1 MTSSHKEMN
10 VGVELLLK
18 RMETHPEEFS
28 GVGTDGSKW
37 FGLITKYRD
46 HFDKEDIDALD
57 AGIDKI
63 MQQQFTEK
71 VLEGLVDP
79 KPSTS
84 LKDLLHTKLQNA
96 TPSAGVTLGA
106 YSNTAV
112 ATIKSSNATG
122 NWGAS
127 TLTIGNQT
135 LDQETIEHMKA
146 HLDWLKREEQLKKQK
161 EHKTIFGRLHDYFG
175 NL

>member
-84 LKDLLHTKLQNA
+84 LKDLLHSKLQNA
-96 TPSAGVTLGA
+96 TLSAGATQGQWGSSSVTL
-106 YSNTAV
+106 
-112 ATIKSSNATG
+112 NA
-122 NWGAS
+122 NPY
-127 TLTIGNQT
+127 
-135 LDQETIEHMKA
+135 ETEEMKKHMIA
-146 HLDWLKREEQLKKQK
+146 HLDWLKREEQLMKQK